1 MVNLRKAILSK
12 RFRNTENLFSSLLDE
27 PYAVI
32 KGEPLSL
39 LAYGKT
45 AMRHVGDIDILIS
58 RDNMGNLLK
67 CLDMDGFEPS
77 KVTRE
82 EQISAILCSHQ
93 ILPFTKRLPGYG
105 DVTVD
110 INFDIFWGEY
120 EGKRVDINSF
130 LSDALYKEI
139 YGVAIKTLP
148 PLKNMVQLVLH
159 HYKDMNSIFLLSTRK
174 IIKRDMLRDV
184 YFLLKNNVNDI
195 TLDKLYTISAEYE
208 ILPYMFYI
216 FFYVGEIFHDEI
228 IDKYTNAFRTRKGEE
243 LLDCYGL
250 CEKERKK
257 WRYNFETRLASNN
270 IYDLIK
276 EDLTAIDKEK
286 IAFNKHIF

>member
-1 MVNLRKAILSK
+1 MDRVAIIVDKSLNNGEVANVAAILMGQLAVNYLPVYSNECIIDK
-12 RFRNTENLFSSLLDE
+12 SGFQLDE

-159 HYKDMNSIFLLSTRK
+159 HYKDMNSIFCF
-174 IIKRDMLRDV
+174 LRV
-184 YFLLKNNVNDI
+184 K
-195 TLDKLYTISAEYE
+195 
-208 ILPYMFYI
+208 
-216 FFYVGEIFHDEI
+216 
-228 IDKYTNAFRTRKGEE
+228 
-243 LLDCYGL
+243 
-250 CEKERKK
+250 
-257 WRYNFETRLASNN
+257 
-270 IYDLIK
+270 
-276 EDLTAIDKEK
+276 
-286 IAFNKHIF
+286 

>member
-1 MVNLRKAILSK
+1 
-12 RFRNTENLFSSLLDE
+12 
-27 PYAVI
+27 
-32 KGEPLSL
+32 
-39 LAYGKT
+39 
-45 AMRHVGDIDILIS
+45 
-58 RDNMGNLLK
+58 
-67 CLDMDGFEPS
+67 
-77 KVTRE
+77 
-82 EQISAILCSHQ
+82 
-93 ILPFTKRLPGYG
+93 
-105 DVTVD
+105 
-110 INFDIFWGEY
+110 
-120 EGKRVDINSF
+120 
-130 LSDALYKEI
+130 
-139 YGVAIKTLP
+139 
-148 PLKNMVQLVLH
+148 
-159 HYKDMNSIFLLSTRK
+159 
-174 IIKRDMLRDV
+174 MLRDV